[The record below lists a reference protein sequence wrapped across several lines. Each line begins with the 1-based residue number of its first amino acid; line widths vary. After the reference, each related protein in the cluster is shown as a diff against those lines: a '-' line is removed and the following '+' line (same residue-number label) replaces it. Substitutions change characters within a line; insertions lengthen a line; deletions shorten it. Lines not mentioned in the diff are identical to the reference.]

1 MNEYD
6 SLKEKISEI
15 EQKIKYVFEDKELLL
30 LSFVH
35 RSFVNE
41 NKKIIEIHNERLEFL
56 GDAILNLV
64 VSEYLF
70 KKFPKATEG
79 ELSFLRSQIVDSN
92 SCMGYLR
99 KLNLESYVLLGKGEK
114 QTEDRGRDSI
124 LADLFEA
131 VIGAVFLDGG
141 FFKAKDFIL
150 NNFEDDFQIFL
161 EKPTRNFKAEFQNFC
176 QKKYLKLPN
185 YKIIKESGPDHSKVF
200 EVGVYIDDTVL
211 GIGMG
216 PSKKE
221 AEQAAAE
228 KALKNL

>member
-41 NKKIIEIHNERLEFL
+41 NKKIIEVHNERLEFL

-92 SCMGYLR
+92 SCMGYVR
-99 KLNLESYVLLGKGEK
+99 KLNLDSYVLLGKGEK

-211 GIGMG
+211 GIGTG